1 MNRLIAA
8 SALVTSL
15 FVASIASAETDNALF
30 PSNNAVAYVTFYRTA
45 PTDPFPLATAM
56 VNNSPVAAT
65 IDGIEAATYV
75 TVAHEGESYSFPL
88 AASGTNKND
97 LILVMPDGS
106 TTRGASGWRAAGA
119 STTKMVR
126 LRGST
131 GRSRFTLRI
140 SAAQR
145 GPAQF
150 TNTSAPRRAPDP
162 RMAAVIRSAMAVSSA
177 ICAGSA
183 AKSCRAVAECA
194 R

>member
-1 MNRLIAA
+1 MNRIIAA

-15 FVASIASAETDNALF
+15 FVTGIASAETDNALF

-88 AASGTNKND
+88 AESGTNKND

-106 TTRGASGWRAAGA
+106 TTARFVSDTGTMSLTALLDGLSVDPELLDELQSDTPGA
-119 STTKMVR
+119 
-126 LRGST
+126 
-131 GRSRFTLRI
+131 
-140 SAAQR
+140 
-145 GPAQF
+145 
-150 TNTSAPRRAPDP
+150 
-162 RMAAVIRSAMAVSSA
+162 
-177 ICAGSA
+177 
-183 AKSCRAVAECA
+183 
-194 R
+194 